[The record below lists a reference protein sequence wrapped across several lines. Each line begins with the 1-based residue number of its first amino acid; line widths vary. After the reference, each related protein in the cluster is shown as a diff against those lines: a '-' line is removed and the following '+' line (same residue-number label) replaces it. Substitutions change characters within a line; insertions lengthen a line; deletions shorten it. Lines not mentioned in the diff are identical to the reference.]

1 MISISHPRG
10 VRSVTGFAGSTRYI
24 SASRSRVAMKWALL
38 SVWDKAGIVDLA
50 RVLVEHGYRILS
62 SGGTG
67 AALQQAGVSYT
78 DVSTYTGFP
87 EMMHGRVKTLHPK
100 IHGGLL
106 GRRGIDDAVMQEYG
120 IDPID
125 LVVVNL
131 YPFEA
136 MSAAGLSL
144 DEIIEYIDIGGPAM
158 VRAAAKNHRY
168 VAVVVDPADYGMVA
182 EAARRGGFS
191 PEERLG
197 LAAKAFARTAAYDG
211 AITNYLTGIGRPFPE
226 TLNVQFGN
234 GRALRYGENPH
245 QAAAVYGDAGIA
257 AAEPVQGKQMSYNN
271 YLDLDAAVG
280 LLREFE
286 ECAVVIV
293 KHNNPCG
300 VATGDRL
307 LNTYIAAREVD
318 PVSAYGSIVAMN
330 REVTGD
336 VAREITETFVEVVIA
351 PSYAPEALEIMRV
364 KENMRVL
371 RLPEPVVQEA
381 IRSIDGGILVQRT
394 EPYREDWE
402 VVTERDPTAR
412 EMRAMEL
419 ALKVCRH
426 TKSNAIIFADEK
438 AVIGIGAGQM
448 NRVESAE
455 IAVRKSR
462 TPLAGSA
469 VASDAFLPFPDT
481 LEVAAAAGAT
491 ALVQPGGSIRDQ
503 EVIDAANR
511 LNIAMI
517 FTGVRHFRH

>member
-1 MISISHPRG
+1 
-10 VRSVTGFAGSTRYI
+10 
-24 SASRSRVAMKWALL
+24 MKWALL

-100 IHGGLL
+100 IHGGIL

-182 EAARRGGFS
+182 EAVQRGGFS

-211 AITNYLTGIGRPFPE
+211 AITNYLTGTGRPFPG
-226 TLNVQFGN
+226 TLNVQFRN

-257 AAEPVQGKQMSYNN
+257 AVESIQGKQMSYNN

-300 VATGDRL
+300 VATGDGL
-307 LNTYIAAREVD
+307 LDTYIAAREVD

-402 VVTERDPTAR
+402 VVSERDPTAR

-455 IAVRKSR
+455 IAVRKAR
-462 TPLAGSA
+462 KPLAGSA

-491 ALVQPGGSIRDQ
+491 ALVQPCGSIRDQ